1 MTDEVQDSPAAP
13 SNPSALMY
21 GRIAGI
27 FVGECQKFLREV
39 LSAGK
44 LSGNEKVKDEFLG
57 EFLSIADRF
66 SAQTTKKLA
75 TFLKKNSK
83 LGDVRDTPEATL
95 ERLIRGRAF
104 EASDSLLIDF
114 VVTCK
119 SGGLGSVIRL
129 GDLSNSRV
137 LEVAQS
143 SARETDPDDA
153 PSRPA
158 SGSDTRG
165 AAVVRVFDYTN
176 ALDAL
181 AHDFLDYAGSKLL
194 GPEAD
199 FNLLNEFT
207 ENSRHS
213 IQGHV
218 TEVHAYLDGF
228 EAVRKKKWDEMQAA
242 ENEAIRSVALQG
254 SQSKARSSNGAASLI
269 FGLLLE
275 FPVFLVVSNGISNT
289 YVLGTSVGIAL
300 IGIILI
306 FRGIVKLTGD

>member
-1 MTDEVQDSPAAP
+1 MTDEVQDSPSAP
-13 SNPSALMY
+13 SNASPSVY

-39 LSAGK
+39 LSTGK
-44 LSGNEKVKDEFLG
+44 LSGNEKVTDDFLG
-57 EFLSIADRF
+57 EFLSSADRF
-66 SAQTTKKLA
+66 SVQASKKLA
-75 TFLKKNSK
+75 TFLKQSSS
-83 LGDVRDTPEATL
+83 LGDVRDTPESTL

-104 EASDSLLIDF
+104 EAIDAILIEF
-114 VVTCK
+114 VFTCK
-119 SGGLGSVIRL
+119 SGGLSSVIRL
-129 GDLSNSRV
+129 NDLSNSRV
-137 LEVAQS
+137 REAAQS
-143 SARETDPDDA
+143 GVRETDDA
-153 PSRPA
+153 PTRST
-158 SGSDTRG
+158 SGSNTRG
-165 AAVVRVFDYTN
+165 AAAVLAFDYTN

-218 TEVHAYLDGF
+218 TEVQAYMDGF

-254 SQSKARSSNGAASLI
+254 AQSKVRNSNGATSLI

-275 FPVFLVVSNGISNT
+275 TPIFLVVSNGISTT
-289 YVLGTSVGIAL
+289 YVLGTALGIGL
-300 IGIILI
+300 IGIVLI